1 MHTNKTAKTLESSF
15 HLQNSADKLQY
26 IMSNDDILFRQE
38 QVQLVTK
45 QMKPQYGRA
54 AHKWMK
60 NTNDTGKC
68 LQIFAWRM
76 VL

>member
-45 QMKPQYGRA
+45 QMKRQ
-54 AHKWMK
+54 
-60 NTNDTGKC
+60 
-68 LQIFAWRM
+68 
-76 VL
+76 

>member
-1 MHTNKTAKTLESSF
+1 MYVILLLVARKRYNKQTINKNMHTNKTAKTLESSF

-45 QMKPQYGRA
+45 QMKRQ
-54 AHKWMK
+54 
-60 NTNDTGKC
+60 
-68 LQIFAWRM
+68 
-76 VL
+76 